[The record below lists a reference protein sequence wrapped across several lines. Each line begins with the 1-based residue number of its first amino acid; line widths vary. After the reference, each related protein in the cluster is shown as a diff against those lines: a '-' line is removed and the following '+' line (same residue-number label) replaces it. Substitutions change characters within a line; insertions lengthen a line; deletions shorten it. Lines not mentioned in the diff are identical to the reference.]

1 MNDPHSELPDMN
13 GIKLTAACLAALLLQ
28 AQPAWAQGYPNRAI
42 RFVIPTAPGGGPDV
56 VARML
61 QPELTQALGQTIVV
75 DNRAGAN
82 ALIGADVVAKAPPDG
97 YTWLMATG
105 QNTMNANLV
114 RKMPHDIVKD
124 FAPVTNLIKSPY
136 LLVVHPSLP
145 AKSVSD
151 LIALAKSRPGK
162 LNFGSGGVG
171 SAAHLSAELFKVST
185 NVNMVHVVYKGAGL
199 ALSDLVAGHIDLM
212 FPAIASG
219 IPHHKAGALRGLG
232 VTGPRRHPSLPEMP
246 TIAEAG
252 VPGYELRSWFGLMMP
267 AGTPRAIVDQVNA
280 VMRKVMALPHIR
292 DRLIAQGTDPETD
305 TPEEFARFIRDDV
318 VKQAKVARAAGLKPE

>member
-1 MNDPHSELPDMN
+1 MN
-13 GIKLTAACLAALLLQ
+13 GLGLATASFAALL
-28 AQPAWAQGYPNRAI
+28 AYFSPALAQGYPNRAV

-61 QPELTQALGQTIVV
+61 QPEITLALGQTVVV

-82 ALIGADVVAKAPPDG
+82 ALIGADVVAKAAPDG

-105 QNTMNANLV
+105 QNTVNPALV

-145 AKSVSD
+145 ARSVSE
-151 LIALAKSRPGK
+151 LITLAKARPGK

-171 SAAHLSAELFKVST
+171 SSAHLSAELLKVT
-185 NVNMVHVVYKGAGL
+185 AGIDMVHVVYKGAGL
-199 ALSDLVAGHIDLM
+199 ALADLVAGHIDLM

-219 IPHHKAGALRGLG
+219 IPHHKAGSLRGLG

-246 TIAEAG
+246 TIAETA
-252 VPGYELRSWFGLMMP
+252 VPGFEVRSWFGLLMP

-280 VMRKVMALPHIR
+280 MVRKVMALPHIR
-292 DRLIAQGTDPETD
+292 ERLIAQGTDPETD
-305 TPEEFARFIRDDV
+305 TPEEFARFIREDI
-318 VKQAKVARAAGLKPE
+318 VKQARAARAAGLKPE

>member
-1 MNDPHSELPDMN
+1 MNEIRLA
-13 GIKLTAACLAALLLQ
+13 TTCLAALLLHM
-28 AQPAWAQGYPNRAI
+28 PSVGAQGYPNRAI

-136 LLVVHPSLP
+136 LLVVHPAQP
-145 AKSVSD
+145 VKSVSE

-185 NVNMVHVVYKGAGL
+185 GINMVHVVYKGAGL

-219 IPHHKAGALRGLG
+219 IPHHKAGTLRGLG
-232 VTGPRRHPSLPEMP
+232 VTGPRRHPSLPDMP
-246 TIAEAG
+246 TIAEAA
-252 VPGYELRSWFGLMMP
+252 VPGFELRSWFGLLMP

-318 VKQAKVARAAGLKPE
+318 AKQAKVARAAGLKPGPD

>member
-1 MNDPHSELPDMN
+1 MNEIRLA
-13 GIKLTAACLAALLLQ
+13 TTCLAALLLHM
-28 AQPAWAQGYPNRAI
+28 PSVGAQGYPNRAI

-61 QPELTQALGQTIVV
+61 QPELMQALGQTIVV

-136 LLVVHPSLP
+136 LLVVHPAQP
-145 AKSVSD
+145 VKSVSE

-185 NVNMVHVVYKGAGL
+185 GINMVHVVYKGAGL

-219 IPHHKAGALRGLG
+219 IPHHKAGTLRGLG
-232 VTGPRRHPSLPEMP
+232 VTGPRRHPSLPDMP
-246 TIAEAG
+246 TIAEAA
-252 VPGYELRSWFGLMMP
+252 VPGFELRSWFGLLMP

-318 VKQAKVARAAGLKPE
+318 AKQAKVARAAGLKPE

>member
-1 MNDPHSELPDMN
+1 MNNPHSEFPDMN
-13 GIKLTAACLAALLLQ
+13 GIKMTVACLAVLLPH
-28 AQPAWAQGYPNRAI
+28 AQPAWSQGYPNRAI

-82 ALIGADVVAKAPPDG
+82 ALIGADVVAKAPADG

-145 AKSVSD
+145 AKSVAE

-219 IPHHKAGALRGLG
+219 IPHHKAGTLRGLG

-246 TIAEAG
+246 TIAEAA
-252 VPGYELRSWFGLMMP
+252 VPGFELRSWFGLMMP

-318 VKQAKVARAAGLKPE
+318 AKQAKVARAAGLKPE